1 VLGVD
6 GQSAI
11 FFRKGLVP
19 ETERI
24 VMDQPEDT
32 GELPGM
38 LVEAY
43 LEREAGVRA
52 LLDDL
57 DRQALEGEDEAVR
70 DRIRRFAE
78 ENQHVFFTV
87 ALSLTG
93 SAQFFGDVE
102 SQLDV
107 TAADRLRDLA
117 ETYPALEEPFAVVRN
132 EQARDRRNPVTGLE
146 TTTTYHADEALPLIR
161 YTVSSGNVDL
171 YDGCESP
178 EEILGVATQF
188 VSTTTDALEAAMDD
202 DFSVN
207 TEELSNLIDRREEL
221 ESELDQLRSQIDELR
236 RRPVGDE

>member
-1 VLGVD
+1 
-6 GQSAI
+6 
-11 FFRKGLVP
+11 
-19 ETERI
+19 
-24 VMDQPEDT
+24 MDQPEGAD
-32 GELPGM
+32 ELPGM
-38 LVEAY
+38 LVETY

-57 DRQALEGEDEAVR
+57 DRQALEGEHEAVR
-70 DRIRRFAE
+70 NRIRRFAE
-78 ENQHVFFTV
+78 ENQHVFFTT
-87 ALSLTG
+87 ALALTG

-117 ETYPALEEPFAVVRN
+117 DTYPALEEPFNVVRN
-132 EQARDRRNPVTGLE
+132 EHARDRHNPVTGIQ
-146 TTTTYHADEALPLIR
+146 TTTTYHAEEALPLVR

-171 YDGCESP
+171 YEGCESP

-188 VSTTTDALEAAMDD
+188 VRSTTDGLAAAMDD

-221 ESELDQLRSQIDELR
+221 ESELDQLRAQIDELR
-236 RRPVGDE
+236 RRPIGDE

>member
-1 VLGVD
+1 
-6 GQSAI
+6 
-11 FFRKGLVP
+11 
-19 ETERI
+19 
-24 VMDQPEDT
+24 MDQPDDS

-38 LVEAY
+38 LVEEY

-57 DRQALEGEDEAVR
+57 DRQALSGDHEGVR
-70 DRIRRFAE
+70 ERIRGLAE
-78 ENQHVFFTV
+78 ENRSVFFTV

-102 SQLDV
+102 AQLDV

-117 ETYPALEEPFAVVRN
+117 DTYPALAEPFSVVRN

-146 TTTTYHADEALPLIR
+146 TTTSYHAEEALPLIR
-161 YTVSSGNVDL
+161 YTVKSGNVDL
-171 YDGCESP
+171 YEGCESP
-178 EEILGVATQF
+178 EEVLGVATQF
-188 VSTTTDALEAAMDD
+188 VRSTTDALEAAMDD

-221 ESELDQLRSQIDELR
+221 ESELDRLRGQIDELR
-236 RRPVGDE
+236 RRPIGDE

>member
-1 VLGVD
+1 
-6 GQSAI
+6 
-11 FFRKGLVP
+11 
-19 ETERI
+19 
-24 VMDQPEDT
+24 MDQPDDA

-38 LVEAY
+38 LVEEY
-43 LEREAGVRA
+43 LERETGVRA

-57 DRQALEGEDEAVR
+57 ERQALEGNHEGVR
-70 DRIRRFAE
+70 ERVRGLAE
-78 ENQHVFFTV
+78 ENRSVFFTV

-117 ETYPALEEPFAVVRN
+117 DTYPALAEPFSVVRN

-146 TTTTYHADEALPLIR
+146 TTTSYHAEEALPLIR
-161 YTVSSGNVDL
+161 YTVTSGNVDL
-171 YDGCESP
+171 YEGCESP
-178 EEILGVATQF
+178 EEVLGVATQF
-188 VSTTTDALEAAMDD
+188 VRSTTDALEAAMDD

-221 ESELDQLRSQIDELR
+221 ESELDRLRGQIDELR